1 MATYNVN
8 KNSTQSFTA
17 PAHPKYIQV
26 ADTTHCYSL
35 LNNVSS
41 SDSGS
46 FIALYLLS
54 GYADVYQTTINW
66 SFNPDTKVLT
76 ITAGSGFSACS
87 GFPVIVWY

>member
-1 MATYNVN
+1 MATYNVG

-17 PAHPKYIQV
+17 PAHPKRIQV
-26 ADTTHCYSL
+26 AESTHLYSY

-46 FIALYLLS
+46 FVALYTLS
-54 GYADVYQTTINW
+54 GYDDVYQTTINW
-66 SFNPDTKVLT
+66 SFNADTKVLT
-76 ITAGSGFSACS
+76 ITAGSGFSTCT